1 MERDLLDWSVLR
13 NSLELVMGGLLTLS
27 SCFISVANDADT
39 NVYVLDLTGK
49 GTLTEVYAAG
59 LRPRRWDSSLADEC
73 FVEDKYLTFKIAEGK
88 AVAIYASYCAFR
100 VFPDGRLNSAQALRP
115 DLPIEAARE
124 WMLPIVKILNS
135 STEQLDAYLE
145 MVGTGDRQ
153 KEQAL
158 RIEGG
163 GSGFSLG
170 TEWPGAESD
179 LPALGVSLRWRWD
192 TNLPIAMAVTVTWAR
207 PYSVMRLPAR
217 PLAAPPGFEQFPI
230 VTESFVAEALRKQNE
245 VAPSNATETAL
256 IEPQQTPATGTPV
269 SEVPTNGASPTAE
282 AVAPPPR
289 HFSLW
294 IYLVGGAFCCAC
306 VWSFVRR
313 NSSS

>member
-1 MERDLLDWSVLR
+1 MLR
-13 NSLELVMGGLLTLS
+13 NSLGLVMCGLLMLS

-39 NVYVLDLTGK
+39 NVYALDLTGK

-73 FVEDKYLTFKIAEGK
+73 FVEDKLLTFKIAEGK
-88 AVAIYASYCAFR
+88 AVAIYASHCAFR
-100 VFPDGRLNSAQALRP
+100 VFPDGRLNSVQALSP
-115 DLPIEAARE
+115 DLPIEAARQ

-158 RIEGG
+158 RIEGD
-163 GSGFSLG
+163 GSGFSVG

-192 TNLPIAMAVTVTWAR
+192 TNLPIAMSVTVTWAR

-217 PLAAPPGFEQFPI
+217 PLEAPPGFEQFPI
-230 VTESFVAEALRKQNE
+230 VTESFVAEARRKQKE
-245 VAPSNATETAL
+245 LAPSNATEPAVL
-256 IEPQQTPATGTPV
+256 EPEPSPATGTAV

-282 AVAPPPR
+282 AIALPPG
-289 HFSLW
+289 HFSMW
-294 IYLVGGAFCCAC
+294 IFLLGGAFCCAC
-306 VWSFVRR
+306 AWLFARR